1 MTQGEEIEIT
11 EDDPD
16 SDIDVIGY
24 QKDQFPLTRYSPEIK
39 IILNFMSHNV

>member
-16 SDIDVIGY
+16 SDIDVIDY
-24 QKDQFPLTRYSPEIK
+24 QKDQFPITRCC
-39 IILNFMSHNV
+39 IIIMNFMSHIK

>member
-16 SDIDVIGY
+16 SDIDVIDY
-24 QKDQFPLTRYSPEIK
+24 QKDQFPLTRYYLEFK
-39 IILNFMSHNV
+39 RILNFKSHNV